1 MTTPTNLAASVTGGE
16 VYLKNWAPGGSGGS
30 GGATSAGDSGNH
42 GGGGGGAGGAGGSG
56 GAGGGGGAGGAS
68 QLMTWDAE
76 FDNGAFSNFAGLN
89 AMNVNTGFFASQ
101 NASVN
106 VSASVG
112 ALTLTP

>member
-1 MTTPTNLAASVTGGE
+1 MS
-16 VYLKNWAPGGSGGS
+16 
-30 GGATSAGDSGNH
+30 
-42 GGGGGGAGGAGGSG
+42 
-56 GAGGGGGAGGAS
+56 
-68 QLMTWDAE
+68 WDAV

-112 ALTLTP
+112 TLTLTP